1 MNPNLLKSIARKYY
15 IEDLRD
21 SLTPGTAL
29 SNVISRLEQAPDYIP
44 EPTKDFLRKSN
55 LNALLK
61 YACKQVSLHEFT
73 SIAKIEQEKRKLE
86 AEKHRKE
93 REKQAE
99 INARRQA
106 EQQKIRKLLQNYD
119 LHPSDVKTGDGPKLI
134 DILGKLD
141 RKIRLSQDEFA
152 WLMVSRVGLYSGYYT
167 QRLRESYHKIEA
179 EHYLAKYKRTKNP
192 WDIINSSSHFRKCD
206 CANRANSI
214 LVNISTSK
222 FKTKKIESA
231 FNTTYGGVKRDIG
244 VHHEA
249 IALGKK
255 AHALT
260 PDDFRPCTLLGAVN
274 IELGNYDEGQDWYQ
288 KAIKRGAS
296 EKSVDD
302 DLRNIFKRS
311 EKSKR
316 KDLAIFLFKRDPERY
331 EWVEKY
337 LK

>member
-179 EHYLAKYKRTKNP
+179 EHYLAK
-192 WDIINSSSHFRKCD
+192 
-206 CANRANSI
+206 
-214 LVNISTSK
+214 
-222 FKTKKIESA
+222 
-231 FNTTYGGVKRDIG
+231 
-244 VHHEA
+244 
-249 IALGKK
+249 
-255 AHALT
+255 
-260 PDDFRPCTLLGAVN
+260 
-274 IELGNYDEGQDWYQ
+274 
-288 KAIKRGAS
+288 
-296 EKSVDD
+296 
-302 DLRNIFKRS
+302 
-311 EKSKR
+311 
-316 KDLAIFLFKRDPERY
+316 
-331 EWVEKY
+331 
-337 LK
+337 

>member
-1 MNPNLLKSIARKYY
+1 M
-15 IEDLRD
+15 
-21 SLTPGTAL
+21 
-29 SNVISRLEQAPDYIP
+29 
-44 EPTKDFLRKSN
+44 
-55 LNALLK
+55 
-61 YACKQVSLHEFT
+61 
-73 SIAKIEQEKRKLE
+73 
-86 AEKHRKE
+86 
-93 REKQAE
+93 
-99 INARRQA
+99 
-106 EQQKIRKLLQNYD
+106 
-119 LHPSDVKTGDGPKLI
+119 
-134 DILGKLD
+134 
-141 RKIRLSQDEFA
+141 
-152 WLMVSRVGLYSGYYT
+152 
-167 QRLRESYHKIEA
+167 
-179 EHYLAKYKRTKNP
+179 
-192 WDIINSSSHFRKCD
+192 
-206 CANRANSI
+206 
-214 LVNISTSK
+214 VNISTSK

-331 EWVEKY
+331 GWVEKY